1 MDTDDLSGRHGQT
14 LDLTRLRRPRGKL
27 IGTKVIH
34 PVVVV
39 VHPPIP
45 RTMHL
50 RSFYGGSTIDRKSSE
65 GALQI
70 VPAAL
75 GAASMAEVGAAAH
88 LDVEF
93 EEVVGFSVGGFG
105 AKDAF
110 FENDVGVGDA
120 KIV

>member
-1 MDTDDLSGRHGQT
+1 MDTDNLSGRHGQT
-14 LDLTRLRRPRGKL
+14 LDLTRLRRPRRKV
-27 IGTKVIH
+27 IGTQVTHSI
-34 PVVVV
+34 VVGRT
-39 VHPPIP
+39 PIP
-45 RTMHL
+45 GTVHL
-50 RSFYGGSTIDRKSSE
+50 RSVYGGGSIDRKSGE

-93 EEVVGFSVGGFG
+93 VEVVGFSVGGFG

-120 KIV
+120 KVV